1 MEWTTKMPPNPFA
14 LLFALLVILLIMR
27 AAEVGYKQRCE
38 NNGGSVV
45 VQLPG
50 NQWTC
55 QQP

>member
-1 MEWTTKMPPNPFA
+1 MEWTTEMPPNPFA
-14 LLFALLVILLIMR
+14 LLFVLLVILLIMR